1 MNSGGNGRW
10 IAFAAVGVIFL
21 LSLLSASRLRLDER
35 ITSMMPDKDPMV
47 SRYVFSIERF
57 HIFDAVYMDV
67 EAESD
72 SPTAQNDAIAAA
84 DSLYR
89 DLKNSDLFAQINYR
103 TANEDF
109 INLFNLLS
117 SKAAR
122 LLNSADLSVVDNH
135 LAAATINRRL
145 AAIQRQLIEPSGPFL
160 RAQMRRDPLDLDGM
174 VLEKLAG
181 LRAEVA
187 GAQMKDGRLW
197 SSDSRHILLIAY
209 PNFPAVDTVRGEKL
223 VKFLRNAGKKAQ
235 AASSG
240 GKVTISF
247 AGTHLAT
254 FDNSAAIKKDASRA
268 TIVLSLGLLLL
279 AVLVFRNWLFIVLIF
294 FPAMFGIAVAAG
306 LMALIEPSISA
317 IALGCGAILM
327 GIAVDYGIPILYHI
341 DNTPA
346 TGDGYRGLI
355 RKLRSPLIMGAATT
369 IAGFLGLL
377 TLSLPGQR
385 QMGLFAILGILGAL
399 LFAILALRYFI
410 PGRLRFVHRPP
421 LPLVAFCCR
430 FSEWRTRHGR
440 VILLVGIGVLS
451 VCLYGV
457 TKVRFEGDVSRL
469 SHPSPETRRDEERLL
484 AVWGNFSP
492 TLVIVQGNSVEAAL
506 AENDRLFQVL
516 SELRHEGKIEKF
528 SSLSPILPSTR
539 MQAQNL
545 QRWKTFWS
553 PARRAM
559 TKASLD
565 QGAAE
570 FKFSPGAFE
579 PFFENLE
586 KEPSPISLADF
597 HGTALQPLLKNKIV
611 TQGSVTY
618 ILSSFAL
625 ADRKLIAR
633 GFEKNLCGGARSH
646 SPG

>member
-10 IAFAAVGVIFL
+10 MAFAAVGVIFL

-35 ITSMMPDKDPMV
+35 ITRMMPDKDPMV

-223 VKFLRNAGKKAQ
+223 VKFLAKRSAKGPSCLHWRQGYHQLCRNP
-235 AASSG
+235 SG
-240 GKVTISF
+240 D
-247 AGTHLAT
+247 L
-254 FDNSAAIKKDASRA
+254 
-268 TIVLSLGLLLL
+268 
-279 AVLVFRNWLFIVLIF
+279 
-294 FPAMFGIAVAAG
+294 
-306 LMALIEPSISA
+306 
-317 IALGCGAILM
+317 
-327 GIAVDYGIPILYHI
+327 
-341 DNTPA
+341 
-346 TGDGYRGLI
+346 
-355 RKLRSPLIMGAATT
+355 
-369 IAGFLGLL
+369 
-377 TLSLPGQR
+377 
-385 QMGLFAILGILGAL
+385 
-399 LFAILALRYFI
+399 
-410 PGRLRFVHRPP
+410 
-421 LPLVAFCCR
+421 
-430 FSEWRTRHGR
+430 
-440 VILLVGIGVLS
+440 
-451 VCLYGV
+451 
-457 TKVRFEGDVSRL
+457 
-469 SHPSPETRRDEERLL
+469 
-484 AVWGNFSP
+484 
-492 TLVIVQGNSVEAAL
+492 
-506 AENDRLFQVL
+506 
-516 SELRHEGKIEKF
+516 
-528 SSLSPILPSTR
+528 
-539 MQAQNL
+539 
-545 QRWKTFWS
+545 
-553 PARRAM
+553 
-559 TKASLD
+559 
-565 QGAAE
+565 
-570 FKFSPGAFE
+570 
-579 PFFENLE
+579 
-586 KEPSPISLADF
+586 
-597 HGTALQPLLKNKIV
+597 
-611 TQGSVTY
+611 
-618 ILSSFAL
+618 
-625 ADRKLIAR
+625 
-633 GFEKNLCGGARSH
+633 
-646 SPG
+646 